1 MAGIIYQAA
10 AILCYLKLR
19 RMNLK
24 VAVCSLPAEGRLVV
38 SSGSQLARRQEG
50 GRRQDIRYK

>member
-24 VAVCSLPAEGRLVV
+24 VAVAV
-38 SSGSQLARRQEG
+38 SSSSQLARRQEG